1 MGESRPK
8 KNRIS
13 GCSLT
18 WARGAKNEFRFGS
31 FFLFFFTL
39 PYEERIWF
47 LFLLLL
53 LLLRKPTKKQNKRKN
68 GARWNLARGNQVMR
82 FYKKD
87 IPINDCRPK
96 ISMIMK
102 RNHGRINEKLGGNRK
117 PSKKPVK
124 PNKTQ

>member
-1 MGESRPK
+1 MFSHLGARCEKRIPIWFFFFVFFYSALRR
-8 KNRIS
+8 KN
-13 GCSLT
+13 LV
-18 WARGAKNEFRFGS
+18 S
-31 FFLFFFTL
+31 FFVVVVVV
-39 PYEERIWF
+39 E
-47 LFLLLL
+47 
-53 LLLRKPTKKQNKRKN
+53 KANKKQNKRKN